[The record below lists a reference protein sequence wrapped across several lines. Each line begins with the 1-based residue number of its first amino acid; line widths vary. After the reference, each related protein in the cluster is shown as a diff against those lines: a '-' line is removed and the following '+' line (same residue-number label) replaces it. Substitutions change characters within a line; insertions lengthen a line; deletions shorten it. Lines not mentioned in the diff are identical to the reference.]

1 MSRQTDAQ
9 DPPPSLVEH
18 YRPVQLKAV
27 LAAFAVKH
35 REPPPSPPEER
46 FHGSQLPEGF
56 HLPQSVYDGE

>member
-9 DPPPSLVEH
+9 DPPPGLVEH

-56 HLPQSVYDGE
+56 HLPQSVYDDE